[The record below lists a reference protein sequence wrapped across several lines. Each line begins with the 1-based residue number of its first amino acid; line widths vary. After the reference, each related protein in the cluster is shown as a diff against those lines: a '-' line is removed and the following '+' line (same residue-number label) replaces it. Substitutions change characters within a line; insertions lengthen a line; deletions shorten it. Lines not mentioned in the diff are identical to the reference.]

1 MFNKVYSIL
10 ETSDSLV
17 LDLIENEDSPLLVG
31 DEHFGNY
38 SDDKGSQPYET
49 S

>member
-1 MFNKVYSIL
+1 MPNAIYDLL
-10 ETSDSLV
+10 ETQDSLV

-38 SDDKGSQPYET
+38 SDDKGGQPYDEA
-49 S
+49 